1 MKSTVPT
8 APATPTDAPAPALPA
23 APRPPLRRISS
34 RELLAG
40 ATEIEIDHHGMCY
53 RLRHTAQGKLILTK

>member
-1 MKSTVPT
+1 MKNTDHPAPVAT
-8 APATPTDAPAPALPA
+8 PATPTPPLPS

-34 RELLAG
+34 HELLDG